1 MAIVH
6 LGDMLHHAARNGY
19 AVGGFHVDNL
29 ECMSAVLIAA
39 EECRA
44 PVILNIAQRDAG
56 RVDIETLTVAA
67 EHAAARAS
75 VPVGLHFDR
84 GNDCDAIVAAVR
96 WGCNS
101 VSLDAAQSLLPE
113 NIARTNEAATLA
125 YRCGVAIEGMAGRVS
140 TDSQANAS
148 ANDQRP
154 DLVSP
159 EEARAFATRTHVD
172 FVAVDAT
179 TSDER
184 EHRKCKLDLQ
194 RIGRIKS
201 AVDRPLVVHGG
212 SSLSEEQLRRLSGA
226 GAAKVNVNISQ
237 AMLAKQSDS
246 SCTAGNLP
254 RLIQQF
260 VTNQLRAL
268 GSAGRAAEVALRCR
282 PWMPVEHVII
292 FNVGANLPINMAT
305 VMAHGRRVLSQIPG
319 VRSVSTGTAVQERAR
334 YQFCWLV
341 RFASR
346 AVIDTYR
353 DHPTHKKFAD
363 ELFRPIAT
371 DRITVDFECLTQLDD
386 ETVEP
391 TGDVSREA
399 LREQTRRNLGTEKA
413 SSNPNPVTAMI

>member
-6 LGDMLHHAARNGY
+6 LGDMLHHAERNGY
-19 AVGGFHVDNL
+19 AIGGIRVDSL
-29 ECMSAVLIAA
+29 ESVSAVLVAA

-44 PVILNIAQRDAG
+44 PVILNIAQSDAG
-56 RVDIETLTVAA
+56 RVDLETLTVAA
-67 EHAAARAS
+67 EHAAARAK

-84 GNDCDAIVAAVR
+84 GHNCDTVVAAIR

-101 VSLDAAQSLLPE
+101 VALDAARQLLPE
-113 NIARTNEAATLA
+113 NIARTHEVAKLA
-125 YRCGVAIEGMAGRVS
+125 HSCGVTVEGMVGRVA
-140 TDSQANAS
+140 TENPTTVTAQ
-148 ANDQRP
+148 DQRP
-154 DLVSP
+154 DLISP
-159 EEARAFATRTHVD
+159 EEARAFATRTQVD

-179 TSDER
+179 TGDER

-212 SSLSEEQLRRLSGA
+212 SGLSEEQLRRLSGA
-226 GAAKVNVNISQ
+226 GAAKVNVSTSQ
-237 AMLAKQSDS
+237 GLLVKQND
-246 SCTAGNLP
+246 TAP
-254 RLIQQF
+254 TTADIRHATQHF
-260 VTNQLRAL
+260 VTSQLRAL

-292 FNVGANLPINMAT
+292 FNVGANVPVDIAV

-353 DHPTHKKFAD
+353 DHPLHKKFAD

-371 DRITVDFECLTQLDD
+371 DRISIDFESVTQHDD
-386 ETVEP
+386 GTVE
-391 TGDVSREA
+391 TAEKIADQA
-399 LREQTRRNLGTEKA
+399 LRERTRIHAGAEHA
-413 SSNPNPVTAMI
+413 PSIQATALI